1 VQCHGGPWTAER
13 LRSLILTD
21 KHNNDGDD
29 DKGDID
35 NDDRAISQKA

>member
-1 VQCHGGPWTAER
+1 MQCHGGQWTAER
-13 LRSLILTD
+13 LRSLILSD

-29 DKGDID
+29 DKGGID